1 MVAYLLSRPSTI
13 YNKPVEFVD
22 FTGQRL
28 CLAESNHSA
37 GHGTYERQGY
47 IYSTLTGVVHLIE
60 EDKVWNSFT
69 HVLIAVWYA
78 VFTIGYCDSWC
89 ANKLTIFLHCRS
101 FLITLYNM
109 DIIFYSTCKKGW

>member
-1 MVAYLLSRPSTI
+1 MVAYLLSSTI
-13 YNKPVEFVD
+13 YNKPVEFFG

-69 HVLIAVWYA
+69 HPLIVVWYL
-78 VFTIGYCDSWC
+78 GY
-89 ANKLTIFLHCRS
+89 AF
-101 FLITLYNM
+101 F
-109 DIIFYSTCKKGW
+109 IIL